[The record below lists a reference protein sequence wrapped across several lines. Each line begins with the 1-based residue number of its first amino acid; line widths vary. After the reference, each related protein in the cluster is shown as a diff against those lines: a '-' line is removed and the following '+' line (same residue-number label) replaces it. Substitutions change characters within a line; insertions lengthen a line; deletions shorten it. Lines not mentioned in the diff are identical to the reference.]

1 MCEER
6 PNRTD
11 RTAPNVALVE
21 SGRMLTRRSL
31 RFAISGHRDFR
42 QRTPFRHC
50 KMDVL
55 RRTPSIL
62 ISYRHGSHIATSL
75 SVM

>member
-21 SGRMLTRRSL
+21 SGRTLTRRSL
-31 RFAISGHRDFR
+31 RFAISGYRDFR
-42 QRTPFRHC
+42 QRALFGTARWMC
-50 KMDVL
+50 CAARLV
-55 RRTPSIL
+55 S
-62 ISYRHGSHIATSL
+62 
-75 SVM
+75 

>member
-55 RRTPSIL
+55 RRTSSIL
-62 ISYRHGSHIATSL
+62 ILYRHRPLLAASL